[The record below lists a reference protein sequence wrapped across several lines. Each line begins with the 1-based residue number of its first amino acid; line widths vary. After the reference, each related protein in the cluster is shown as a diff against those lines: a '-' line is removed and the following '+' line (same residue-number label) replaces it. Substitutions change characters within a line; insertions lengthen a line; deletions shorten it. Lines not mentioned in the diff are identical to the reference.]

1 MQIVLSK
8 SIPSNEAEIVNNIVS
23 AIFEAQKVAISSF
36 NKDSTLVI
44 SNNHQE
50 KADFHVNVPSFL
62 GYNTSHKMIVLKNL
76 AHVIFGEYVDPR
88 VIISLYNKLSSQPKP
103 VTATN
108 ADNHKNPEAKP
119 VNNTTVSSQQAVKP
133 DTLPASGQDIA
144 S

>member
-36 NKDSTLVI
+36 KKDSTLVI
-44 SNNHQE
+44 SNNQQE

-62 GYNTSHKMIVLKNL
+62 EYNTSHKMIVLKNL

-88 VIISLYNKLSSQPKP
+88 VIISLYGKLSSQPKP
-103 VTATN
+103 VTATKV
-108 ADNHKNPEAKP
+108 DNHKDPETKP
-119 VNNTTVSSQQAVKP
+119 ANNITAPSQQAVKS
-133 DTLPASGQDIA
+133 DTPAVSGQTVA